1 MDSICSP
8 EMPRRVFMASI
19 AGGLLAAPLAAGRSG
34 ALARQTR
41 WRYES
46 WRDVSSIRS
55 RRAGRGAAALGHR
68 DPRRRRG
75 TGVLHVGPALRRVRP
90 GDPRRDRYARQQ
102 RPRL

>member
-46 WRDVSSIRS
+46 WRDGSSIRS
-55 RRAGRGAAALGHR
+55 RRAGRGASGRPRSVLSGTRWPHDWTR
-68 DPRRRRG
+68 LVETPPSCLTRRVMPDPRFYRF
-75 TGVLHVGPALRRVRP
+75 
-90 GDPRRDRYARQQ
+90 
-102 RPRL
+102 